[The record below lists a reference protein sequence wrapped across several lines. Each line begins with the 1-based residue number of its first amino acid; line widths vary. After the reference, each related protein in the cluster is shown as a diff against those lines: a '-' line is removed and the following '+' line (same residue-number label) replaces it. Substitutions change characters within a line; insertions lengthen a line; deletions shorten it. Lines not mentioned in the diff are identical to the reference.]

1 MYIVVLRN
9 YQITVLPY
17 CFLSL
22 LSLIIGKA
30 SNMRPMTLPMVVL
43 TMVCAGLLFASP
55 VLADT
60 AEELRQRIENLEK
73 ELEQARKEL
82 AEVEPPKEE
91 VKEVVAEVAEGK
103 KRELKIGGTIGV
115 SYAYGSYHQRP
126 AYADS
131 GPLINGDR
139 RGRNVGGVLLD
150 TFRQNVD
157 FTYDD
162 WSGSFEYRWWWYL
175 KNAGYSSLSR
185 AWLGYDF
192 GENGT
197 LKAGIVRVPFGP
209 GPYGVSSSWFYDQH
223 FYVGLADDRDTG
235 LRWTNTFGKLTL
247 DLGYYLQA
255 QPNGEGGTTR
265 DAIRY
270 DYDVV
275 KWDTRVSPDGTADFP
290 GWPLPEGTSV
300 PSMPRTPGYYDDPKF
315 NRAPI
320 PCDCG
325 FQEKHQF
332 NVRGIYA
339 TDNFGEFGAS
349 FQYGLLEGTNI
360 TPNISGDDEDGTHV
374 AVSAHAKNSFSDFTL
389 YSQLTYYEYD
399 LPDQVPW
406 GNKDLIPMGG
416 YDWAWLTA
424 SRAWVPAFNI
434 RYTGLDPKTI
444 WPSLLDGIRPDSIMP
459 YVEWSSIMKLAKVP
473 MSSSVNAG
481 QAFNDNQ
488 LLIVGAAIAR
498 GGWYILADYAFSNGN
513 LFVGNDYG
521 SGNFVNIYDT
531 GGGNGAS
538 GRDAWQNRLNIN
550 FRYYF

>member
-1 MYIVVLRN
+1 MKSKL
-9 YQITVLPY
+9 L
-17 CFLSL
+17 FLSML
-22 LSLIIGKA
+22 MIIASLF
-30 SNMRPMTLPMVVL
+30 
-43 TMVCAGLLFASP
+43 FASSA
-55 VLADT
+55 LADK
-60 AEELRQRIENLEK
+60 AEELRQRIEKLEK

-82 AEVEPPKEE
+82 AEIEPPKEE
-91 VKEVVAEVAEGK
+91 VEVAEAAEVK

-126 AYADS
+126 HYFD
-131 GPLINGDR
+131 PFVPHRGDR

-162 WSGSFEYRWWWYL
+162 WSGSFEYRWWWYM
-175 KNAGYSSLSR
+175 KNPGYSSLSR

-235 LRWTNTFGKLTL
+235 IRWTNTFDNLTL
-247 DLGYYLQA
+247 DLAYFLQA
-255 QPNGEGGTTR
+255 QPNGEGGSTR

-270 DYDVV
+270 DYDVA
-275 KWDTRVSPDGTADFP
+275 KWDILVDPNTGDVD
-290 GWPLPEGTSV
+290 
-300 PSMPRTPGYYDDPKF
+300 YD
-315 NRAPI
+315 RLGQGQT
-320 PCDCG
+320 CDCG

-339 TDNFGEFGAS
+339 MDNVGEFGAS
-349 FQYGLLEGTNI
+349 FQYGMLEGTNI
-360 TPNISGDDEDGTHV
+360 PGDDEDGTHV
-374 AVSAHAKNSFSDFTL
+374 TVSAHAKNSFGDFTL

-406 GNKDLIPMGG
+406 GTKDLIPMGG
-416 YDWAWLTA
+416 YDFAWLTA
-424 SRAWVPAFNI
+424 SRAWIPAFNI
-434 RYTGLDPKTI
+434 RYTGLDPDTI
-444 WPSLLDGIRPDSIMP
+444 WPSLLYDIKPDSIMP
-459 YVEWSSIMKLAKVP
+459 YVEWSSIMKLANVP
-473 MSSSVNAG
+473 EGITNVADQDISG
-481 QAFNDNQ
+481 QAFNNNM
-488 LLIVGAAIAR
+488 LFIAGAAIAR
-498 GGWYILADYAFSNGN
+498 GGWYILADWAFSNGN

-521 SGNFVNIYDT
+521 GCNFCNIYDT

>member
-1 MYIVVLRN
+1 
-9 YQITVLPY
+9 
-17 CFLSL
+17 
-22 LSLIIGKA
+22 
-30 SNMRPMTLPMVVL
+30 MRPMILPMAVL
-43 TMVCAGLLFASP
+43 TVVCAGLLFASP
-55 VLADT
+55 VIADT
-60 AEELRQRIENLEK
+60 AEELRQRIEKLEK

-82 AEVEPPKEE
+82 AEKELAEVEPPKEE
-91 VKEVVAEVAEGK
+91 AKDVVAEAPEGK

-126 AYADS
+126 SYADS
-131 GPLINGDR
+131 GPGITGDR

-209 GPYGVSSSWFYDQH
+209 GPFGVSSSWFYDQH

-235 LRWTNTFGKLTL
+235 IRWTNTFDKLTL
-247 DLGYYLQA
+247 DLAYYLQA

-270 DYDVV
+270 DYDVA
-275 KWDTRVSPDGTADFP
+275 KWDTVVNPETGGATFAGWNDGQ
-290 GWPLPEGTSV
+290 L
-300 PSMPRTPGYYDDPKF
+300 
-315 NRAPI
+315 
-320 PCDCG
+320 CDCG

-339 TDNFGEFGAS
+339 TDNFGELGAS
-349 FQYGLLEGTNI
+349 FQYGLLDGTNI
-360 TPNISGDDEDGTHV
+360 PGDDDDGTHV
-374 AVSAHAKNSFSDFTL
+374 AVSAHAKNSFGDFTL
-389 YSQLTYYEYD
+389 YSQVTYYEYD

-416 YDWAWLTA
+416 YDFAWLTA

-434 RYTGLDPKTI
+434 RYSGLDPKAI
-444 WPSLLDGIRPDSIMP
+444 WPSLLDDIRPDSIMP

-473 MSSSVNAG
+473 EGMTNVAGQDIGG

-488 LLIVGAAIAR
+488 LLIVGTAIAR
-498 GGWYILADYAFSNGN
+498 NGWYILADYAFSNGN

-521 SGNFVNIYDT
+521 GCNFCNIYDT

>member
-1 MYIVVLRN
+1 
-9 YQITVLPY
+9 
-17 CFLSL
+17 
-22 LSLIIGKA
+22 
-30 SNMRPMTLPMVVL
+30 MTLPMVVL
-43 TMVCAGLLFASP
+43 AMMCAGLLCASP

-60 AEELRQRIENLEK
+60 AEELRQRIEKLEK

-91 VKEVVAEVAEGK
+91 VKEVVAEAAEGK

-131 GPLINGDR
+131 GPGITSDR

-175 KNAGYSSLSR
+175 KNAGYSTLSR

-235 LRWTNTFGKLTL
+235 IRWTNTFDKLTL
-247 DLGYYLQA
+247 DLAYYLQA

-270 DYDVV
+270 DYDVA
-275 KWDTRVSPDGTADFP
+275 KWDTVVNPKGDATFA
-290 GWPLPEGTSV
+290 GWNEGQ
-300 PSMPRTPGYYDDPKF
+300 
-315 NRAPI
+315 

-339 TDNFGEFGAS
+339 TDTLGEFGAS
-349 FQYGLLEGTNI
+349 FQYGLLDGTNI
-360 TPNISGDDEDGTHV
+360 PGNDDDGTHI
-374 AVSAHAKNSFSDFTL
+374 AVSAHTKHSFSDFTL
-389 YSQLTYYEYD
+389 YSQITYYEYD

-406 GNKDLIPMGG
+406 GDKNLIPMGG
-416 YDWAWLTA
+416 YDFAWLTA
-424 SRAWVPAFNI
+424 SRAWIPAFNI
-434 RYTGLDPKTI
+434 RYSGLDPKTI
-444 WPSLLDGIRPDSIMP
+444 WPSLLDDIRPDSIMP
-459 YVEWSSIMKLAKVP
+459 YIEWSSIMKLANVP
-473 MSSSVNAG
+473 EGITNVAGQDIGG
-481 QAFNDNQ
+481 QAFNDNM
-488 LLIVGAAIAR
+488 LLIVGTAIAR

-521 SGNFVNIYDT
+521 GCNFCNIYDT

-538 GRDAWQNRLNIN
+538 GRDAWQSRLNIN